1 MSAPAHLRDGAAT
14 ADQQYRE
21 TLHETYAAGRGV
33 ARHVE
38 LRAGRR
44 QHQYR
49 LEARTRGVPG
59 VGPVKAQAIIDYR
72 KANGAFKSVED
83 VDKVKGIGDKT
94 FERLKG
100 AISVSGASSAPANA
114 AAPAAPAKMEPAK
127 TAGPAPAAAKSE
139 STKAAV
145 PASAAPIRSDDKK
158 SAAEDKATKA
168 KADKDVKAKEKT
180 DQSAMAK
187 TVDKDAKSKDKPAKD
202 SKSKDAKSR
211 DAKDKEETPKK

>member
-1 MSAPAHLRDGAAT
+1 MEPQLRINNIGRPFMKRMLLALVLLVMSSFALAVVNINT
-14 ADQQYRE
+14 ASKQE
-21 TLHETYAAGRGV
+21 
-33 ARHVE
+33 
-38 LRAGRR
+38 
-44 QHQYR
+44 
-49 LEARTRGVPG
+49 LEALPG

-83 VDKVKGIGDKT
+83 IDKVKGIGDKT

-187 TVDKDAKSKDKPAKD
+187 TVDKDAKSKDKSAKD